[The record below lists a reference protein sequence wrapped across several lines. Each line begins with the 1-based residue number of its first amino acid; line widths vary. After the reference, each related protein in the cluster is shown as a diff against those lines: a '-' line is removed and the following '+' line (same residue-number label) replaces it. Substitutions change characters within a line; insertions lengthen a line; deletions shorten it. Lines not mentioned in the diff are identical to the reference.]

1 MAFRRLLFILFLFL
15 SGTYANTLHEI
26 DENKLKEFIKNT
38 FSNYRSS
45 EFIIRSDN
53 LFEKPFIV
61 GRSKNL
67 ILVHFASMGAT
78 TDLTVLLIYKDN
90 NFQVAKIKDGD
101 KYKDAIFLVCAGG
114 AGRYSHNVK
123 LEEKL
128 KVYEY
133 SIYGKKEDYCRAKV
147 YDFDGKFFV
156 INDQESTIESKNY
169 CRKVCKELDI
179 KSKACMF

>member
-67 ILVHFASMGAT
+67 ILVHFCKHGC
-78 TDLTVLLIYKDN
+78 YN
-90 NFQVAKIKDGD
+90 GP
-101 KYKDAIFLVCAGG
+101 
-114 AGRYSHNVK
+114 YSSFN
-123 LEEKL
+123 L
-128 KVYEY
+128 
-133 SIYGKKEDYCRAKV
+133 
-147 YDFDGKFFV
+147 
-156 INDQESTIESKNY
+156 
-169 CRKVCKELDI
+169 
-179 KSKACMF
+179 